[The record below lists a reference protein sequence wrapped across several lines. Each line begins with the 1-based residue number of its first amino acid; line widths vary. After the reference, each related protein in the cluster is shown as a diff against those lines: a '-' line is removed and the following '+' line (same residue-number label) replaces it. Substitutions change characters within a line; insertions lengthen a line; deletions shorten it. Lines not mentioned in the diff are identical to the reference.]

1 MPLIHGSRERDWPQE
16 GPRRVISPCEFTGCR
31 VGISS
36 RRSWLGELD
45 KQLKERNKACRCG
58 KGIFIVFLPD
68 GRRTESRDSRS
79 CMSRRLAPDCLTAA
93 SLTKVR
99 STPSGATPPLDNH
112 TRKPHHILSAVAPEA
127 TAPTFS
133 LDRRPRA
140 TNSPGALGR
149 PQQCSSNRIQTHLIR
164 RLELALNLPYG
175 TPQASVG
182 NTTVPPRHKRA
193 SKPAHMTTSMSD
205 WQLVDRWARR
215 TGLRLLHE
223 PSSTNELPVR
233 RFADSPW
240 HACELLRTWTQ
251 NYAPRQSIG
260 VID

>member
-1 MPLIHGSRERDWPQE
+1 MMPLIHGSRERDWPQE

-112 TRKPHHILSAVAPEA
+112 TRKTPSHSFSRCSRSHGTNLLTGSSATCHEQSWGSRAP
-127 TAPTFS
+127 PTMQFQP
-133 LDRRPRA
+133 D
-140 TNSPGALGR
+140 TNTPDPAAGISP
-149 PQQCSSNRIQTHLIR
+149 
-164 RLELALNLPYG
+164 
-175 TPQASVG
+175 
-182 NTTVPPRHKRA
+182 
-193 SKPAHMTTSMSD
+193 
-205 WQLVDRWARR
+205 
-215 TGLRLLHE
+215 E
-223 PSSTNELPVR
+223 PS
-233 RFADSPW
+233 
-240 HACELLRTWTQ
+240 LR
-251 NYAPRQSIG
+251 YASG
-260 VID
+260 